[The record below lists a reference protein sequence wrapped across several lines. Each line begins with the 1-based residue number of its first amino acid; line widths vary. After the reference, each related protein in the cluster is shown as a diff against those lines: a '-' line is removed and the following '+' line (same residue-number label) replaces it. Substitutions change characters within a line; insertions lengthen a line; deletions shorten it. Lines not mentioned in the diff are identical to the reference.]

1 VTDHLSN
8 HVLGLVIYT
17 FENLL
22 DRGGSL
28 INLMKMLGKC
38 FPDLPLMVFRA
49 IFCESP
55 GLDASSFKHMDW
67 STLSAE
73 FETGTIARF
82 QAQNHQET
90 REATIL
96 LRVVLNATGT
106 DPSIPNYLLLSLSA
120 EYVATHPQQVLQ
132 EFLSFSREAFNR
144 LGAIYGY
151 ANMGT
156 LSNFDGEAS
165 KLDPPLAL
173 SPVGFQDLSTWGDIH
188 DVVPGVF
195 WANLLSGRHVDLLG
209 GPEHI
214 AQIASCFK
222 TERLLRGGMLL
233 VAGPSPLARVGE
245 VDPSTLGSLFN
256 LLMSLDHSESAV
268 PVLQDDSAERE
279 YRETG
284 FQRMKAHVRRFDEEY
299 LKVGKLPRNHVWRPY
314 RFCVQDVVIGLVV
327 VCHSLE
333 NNCLEVDV
341 CLTSDVPEYEPGSGA
356 RMTGAFLLSEAYK
369 CGGTMEIRFSE
380 YVEGGRVPAA
390 LCRLARDLGVELNH
404 VADGRITPSESR
416 HFYMALT
423 GFSPALH
430 DRIIAL
436 SRQRR
441 LSEERACYVVHH
453 GVWTCPEVE
462 LIVFGSHRPDSIF
475 SGDTLPEQRHLY
487 MQDILH
493 ARAAILGGFLDRK
506 LAKRDRVEGD
516 VAIDLED
523 DTRRLDIMFDPVF
536 YAKVY
541 QCDEDMPVPWLK
553 DQSQGQ
559 EIVPAGHRLIALVRA
574 RDASDFNLHFQQD
587 MKVASELVESL
598 RQQSVPARIF
608 ILTSCDFEQSSLDV
622 RDRLLATARARGVGV
637 MVCPETITSLDTDA
651 SRRLASSRILR
662 Q

>member
-1 VTDHLSN
+1 MTDHLSN
-8 HVLGLVIYT
+8 YMLGLVIYT

-49 IFCESP
+49 IFYESP

-67 STLSAE
+67 STLSAGL
-73 FETGTIARF
+73 ETGSIARF
-82 QAQNHQET
+82 QAQNHQEI

-96 LRVVLNATGT
+96 LRAVLNATGT
-106 DPSIPNYLLLSLSA
+106 DPSIPNYLLLLLSA
-120 EYVATHPQQVLQ
+120 EYVATHTQQVLQ

-156 LSNFDGEAS
+156 LSNLDGEVS

-214 AQIASCFK
+214 AQVVSCFK

-233 VAGPSPLARVGE
+233 VASPSPLARVGE
-245 VDPSTLGSLFN
+245 VDPGTLGSLFN
-256 LLMSLDHSESAV
+256 LLMSLDYSESAV
-268 PVLQDDSAERE
+268 PVPQDDSAERE

-327 VCHSLE
+327 VRHSLE

-356 RMTGAFLLSEAYK
+356 RMTSAFLLSEAYK

-390 LCRLARDLGVELNH
+390 LCRLARDLDVDLSH
-404 VADGRITPSESR
+404 VAEGRITPSEAR
-416 HFYMALT
+416 QFYMVLT
-423 GFSPALH
+423 GFSDALH
-430 DRIIAL
+430 NRIVAL
-436 SRQRR
+436 SRQGR
-441 LSEERACYVVHH
+441 LSQERACYVVHH
-453 GVWTCPEVE
+453 GVWTRSEVE
-462 LIVFGSHRPDSIF
+462 SIVFGSQHPDSIF

-506 LAKRDRVEGD
+506 LARRERVEGD
-516 VAIDLED
+516 IAIDLED
-523 DTRRLDIMFDPVF
+523 DIRRLDITFDPAF
-536 YAKVY
+536 YAKIY
-541 QCDEDMPVPWLK
+541 QCDEDLPVPWLE

-559 EIVPAGHRLIALVRA
+559 EIVPEGHHLIALVRA
-574 RDASDFNLHFQQD
+574 RDAGGLNLHFQQD
-587 MKVASELVESL
+587 LNTASKLADL
-598 RQQSVPARIF
+598 CKQQSVPGLVF
-608 ILTSCDFEQSSLDV
+608 ILTPRDFEELPRDV
-622 RDRLLATARARGVGV
+622 QDRLLATARARGLGV
-637 MVCPETITSLDTDA
+637 MVCPETVASLDADA
-651 SRRLASSRILR
+651 SRRLTSSRILR